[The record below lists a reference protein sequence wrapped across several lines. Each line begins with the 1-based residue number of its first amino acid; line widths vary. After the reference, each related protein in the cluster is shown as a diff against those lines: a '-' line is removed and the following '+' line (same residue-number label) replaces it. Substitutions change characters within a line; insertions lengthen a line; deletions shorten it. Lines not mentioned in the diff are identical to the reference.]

1 MIQTLSTRDY
11 MTTDVITI
19 APGTNIHAAIRVL
32 VDNRI
37 SSTPVVDD
45 NGNLIGILTTRDCL
59 NVAFSASYHKDRGG
73 RVTDYMSKNV
83 ETIDAGSDIVEVAD
97 LFLKSHYRRFPVTED
112 SRLVGLISRYD
123 VLRALA
129 DLW

>member
-1 MIQTLSTRDY
+1 

-19 APGTNIHAAIRVL
+19 APRMNIHAAIKVL

-45 NGNLIGILTTRDCL
+45 NGNLVGILTTRDCL
-59 NVAFSASYHKDRGG
+59 NVAFSASYHKDSGG
-73 RVTDYMSKNV
+73 RVTDYMSENV
-83 ETIDAGSDIVEVAD
+83 ETIEAGRDIVEVAD
-97 LFLKSHYRRFPVTED
+97 LFLKSHYRRFPVTEND
-112 SRLVGLISRYD
+112 RLVGLISRYD